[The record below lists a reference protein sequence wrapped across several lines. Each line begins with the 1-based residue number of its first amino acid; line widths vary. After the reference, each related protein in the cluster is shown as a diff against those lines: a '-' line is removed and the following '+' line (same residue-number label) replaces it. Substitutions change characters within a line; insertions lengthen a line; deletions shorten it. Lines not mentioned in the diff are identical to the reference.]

1 MVGGQTTFLIKG
13 EIIMSR
19 KINGKIY
26 MLVDVVVIGDEV
38 YDILEDEQGNRI
50 KLFSYS
56 LA

>member
-1 MVGGQTTFLIKG
+1 
-13 EIIMSR
+13 MSR
-19 KINGKIY
+19 KINGKLY